1 MSQATGDLMISG
13 LGSSSGGTY
22 QRVRIDGMGSID
34 GDLVC
39 SSFASN
45 GKGKVT
51 GNLEADT
58 MEVRGM
64 LTLQGNLQSDHSR
77 IDGTARLD
85 GHWSGDE
92 IELNGTATVAYDC
105 QAERF
110 VSRGAFHIGGLL
122 NAGTIDVKMAGGCR
136 AREIGCERILVRQGA
151 ALSIFNKLFSS
162 FTNRPKLEADT
173 IEGDIVDLEYTRARV
188 VRGNHVTIGP
198 GCQIDQVEY
207 RQSVQLHEEAQV
219 NSRRKL

>member
-1 MSQATGDLMISG
+1 
-13 LGSSSGGTY
+13 
-22 QRVRIDGMGSID
+22 
-34 GDLVC
+34 
-39 SSFASN
+39 
-45 GKGKVT
+45 
-51 GNLEADT
+51 

-122 NAGTIDVKMAGGCR
+122 NAGTINVKMAGGCR